1 MFAQNNIYKM
11 KTNVTMVRKMGDFDV
26 LQRTQDG
33 MFDATSL
40 SKQWKATTGIR
51 KDVGDFIK
59 LESTKEFIKALEL
72 NDNVDTQKVVSVSR
86 GGKTQGTWMNPLLFI
101 DFAMWLNPSFKVKV
115 LKFVYDELIR
125 ERKIAGDNYIMLS
138 AAGSKLKGYNYVEVA
153 KAMQWIIYNK
163 TGKDLRQHATQEQLT
178 ELNDLQSKLAFAI
191 DMGYIKDYTQ
201 FLIELRKIYNAK
213 NKKF

>member
-1 MFAQNNIYKM
+1 MFAQNNIYEM
-11 KTNVTMVRKMGDFDV
+11 KTNVTMVRKMGEFDV
-26 LQRTQDG
+26 HQRTLDG
-33 MFDATSL
+33 MFNATNL
-40 SKQWKATTGIR
+40 AKQWSVSNKQ
-51 KDVGDFIK
+51 KDVGDFLALK
-59 LESTKEFIKALEL
+59 STKEFITALEL
-72 NDNVDTQKVVSVSR
+72 NDNVDTIKVVSVSR
-86 GGKTQGTWMNPLLFI
+86 GGKTQGTWMTPLLFI

-138 AAGSKLKGYNYVEVA
+138 ASGSKLKGYDYVEVA

-191 DMGYIKDYTQ
+191 DMGYIKDYPQ

>member
-1 MFAQNNIYKM
+1 M

-40 SKQWKATTGIR
+40 SKQWKSVTGVR

-59 LESTKEFIKALEL
+59 LESTKEFISALQL

-86 GGKTQGTWMNPLLFI
+86 GGKAQGTWMTPLLFI

-163 TGKDLRQHATQEQLT
+163 IGKDLRQHATQEQLT

-191 DMGYIKDYTQ
+191 DMGYIKDYNQ